1 MGRITGSWER
11 PIQGVSQQADKD
23 RIDGQCTKQENLTPS
38 PLYGLMK
45 RVGTRHIKKIL
56 DNVETNSLWYQYNR
70 GGSERYLIL
79 VEPNKYPRVFD
90 LDGNERTVVNKG
102 VSDTY
107 LKVTNPKEV
116 LRLKTIA
123 DYTFIANT
131 TVPTEVLSTKSQE
144 NPSMAIVYCQYATY
158 GRDYQIII
166 DGNVVASVHTPDGS
180 TASMIEKVRTNYI
193 AEQLHNRLV
202 GKEKTTENVRVQRET
217 QSGGSG
223 SSTTT
228 TYYIRVSKSVSK
240 VVSLYNKLTGGYLS
254 YSSISGSK
262 IELGTGASK
271 DNLIEVVYEAVGAP
285 DSQFSSELHGN
296 TLFIE
301 RLDGKPFTVST
312 VDSAKGDDL
321 VAIQDRVRQLTNL
334 PPYAPDNYIV
344 KVQNKEGFD
353 ANSYWLKAVP
363 DTGTDQSGSSVRW
376 VESRAQG
383 TEYKFNLGTMP
394 HQLVSL
400 PDGTFE
406 LSYGE
411 WKERQVGDDKTNPF
425 PSFVGGTIQSIG
437 SFQNRMLFTSG
448 ESAVFSKT
456 NEFFNFFRETTQE
469 ESPDDPIDVFADAD
483 QVNDLLHHAILE
495 GDIVFFAENGQF
507 LIDGSKPITKDSLV
521 FKKVTSYPMNVKAKP
536 AVTGESVMFSFI
548 AGKYAGIREMFTDS
562 LTDTK
567 RARPITEHVS
577 EYIEGTPVDLIASPN
592 INLLLVRTDVD
603 NHIVYAYNWLWA
615 GEQRVQA
622 AFHKWVFEGEVLFAK
637 FVSDR
642 VYFVIDRGNGIY
654 LEQMPISNDE
664 DDDGL
669 DFPVRLDQRAVVT
682 ANWTGTRWEWI
693 PPYQVTD
700 TQLMEYV
707 RGTGCWEA
715 DRGTS
720 VIFETDGNK
729 YWTYDDLADTEEGR
743 TSCKLTMGTK
753 YTSKFTPTQPSLKD
767 QSGRVMGLDR
777 FTLGKVTINYES
789 IGNITVHVYDLFSKN
804 RKWKY
809 EYNGRRMG
817 SWTNR
822 IGFSPLVAGKF
833 SFPVRL
839 QSEQAQFEIV
849 TDDYRPF
856 ILRDMEWEGSFKQR
870 GRRI

>member
-45 RVGTRHIKKIL
+45 RVGTRYVKKLL
-56 DNVETNSLWYQYNR
+56 DNVDPHSLWYQYDR

-90 LDGNERTVVNKG
+90 LDGNERTVTVKG
-102 VSDTY
+102 VSDSY
-107 LKVTNPKEV
+107 LKVTEPKKL

-131 TVPTEVLSTKSQE
+131 SVVTETLTDKTDS

-166 DGNVVASVHTPDGS
+166 DGDVISSVHTPDGATS
-180 TASMIEKVRTNYI
+180 SMIEQVRTNYI
-193 AEQLHNRLV
+193 AEQLHNKLI
-202 GKEKTTENVRVQRET
+202 GKQKTTESVRVKT
-217 QSGGSG
+217 QTQTGGSG
-223 SSTTT
+223 SSSST
-228 TYYIRVSKSVSK
+228 TYYIDVSKSVSK
-240 VVSLYNKLTGGYLS
+240 VVSLYNKSTGGYVS
-254 YSSISGSK
+254 YSNISGNR
-262 IELGTGASK
+262 ITLGTGSNK

-285 DSQFSSELHGN
+285 DSPYSSELHGN
-296 TLFIE
+296 TLFVK
-301 RLDGKPFTVST
+301 RLDGKPFSIST
-312 VDSAKGDDL
+312 VDSANGDDL
-321 VAIQDRVRQLTNL
+321 VAIQDKVRQLSNL

-344 KVQNKEGFD
+344 KVQNKEGFE

-363 DTGTDQSGSSVRW
+363 DNGTDQSGSKVRW
-376 VESRAQG
+376 VESTAQD
-383 TEYKFNLGTMP
+383 TLYKFNPNTMP

-400 PDGTFE
+400 ADGTFE

-411 WKERQVGDDKTNPF
+411 WEERKVGDEKTNPF
-425 PSFVGGTIQSIG
+425 PSFLGNTIQSIG
-437 SFQNRMLFTSG
+437 TFQNRMMFTSG
-448 ESAVFSKT
+448 ESAVFGKT
-456 NEFFNFFRETTQE
+456 NEYFNFFRETTQE

-483 QVNDLLHHAILE
+483 QVNNLLHHAILE

-521 FKKVTSYPMNVKAKP
+521 FKKVTSYPMNIDAQP

-567 RARPITEHVS
+567 RARPITEHVA
-577 EYIEGTPVDLIASPN
+577 EYIEGIPVDLIASPN
-592 INLLLVRTDVD
+592 INLLLVRTNIN
-603 NHIVYAYNWLWA
+603 NHIVYAYNWLWS

-622 AFHKWVFEGEVLFAK
+622 AFHKWIFEGDVLFAK
-637 FVSDR
+637 FVSDK

-654 LEQMPISNDE
+654 LEQMPISNDA
-664 DDDGL
+664 DDDGIT
-669 DFPVRLDQRAVVT
+669 FPVSLDQRAVVT
-682 ANWTGTRWEWI
+682 ANWTGTRWEWTT
-693 PPYQVTD
+693 PYQVTD
-700 TQLMEYV
+700 LKNMEYV
-707 RGTGCWEA
+707 RGTGCWDA
-715 DRGTS
+715 DKGTS
-720 VIFETDGNK
+720 VIFDTDGNK
-729 YWTYDDLADTEEGR
+729 FWSYDDLADVLGGV
-743 TSCKLTMGTK
+743 TSCNLTVGTK
-753 YTSKFTPTQPSLKD
+753 YTSKFIPTQPSIKD

-777 FTLGKVTINYES
+777 FTLGKVTLNYES
-789 IGNITVHVYDLFSKN
+789 IGNITVHVYDLYSEN
-804 RKWKY
+804 RKWRY

-817 SWTNR
+817 SWNNR
-822 IGFSPLVAGKF
+822 IGFAPLAAGQF

-839 QSEQAQFEIV
+839 QSQQAQFEIV

-856 ILRDMEWEGSFKQR
+856 ILRDMEWEGMFKQR